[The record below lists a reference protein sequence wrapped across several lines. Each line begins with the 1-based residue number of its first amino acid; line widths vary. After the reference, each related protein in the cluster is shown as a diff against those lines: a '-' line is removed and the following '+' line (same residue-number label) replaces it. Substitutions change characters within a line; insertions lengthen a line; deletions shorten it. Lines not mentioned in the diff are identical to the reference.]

1 MLYLV
6 CMILE
11 GSLLY
16 QSFNADDV
24 REERCM
30 KDKHYDL
37 KTPLLCRCASNF
49 QTPTSFPLPLTDRV
63 LRRHHVNKLSL
74 LGCTQNQAFS
84 FFTVQAKYTPHAPPT
99 R

>member
-37 KTPLLCRCASNF
+37 KTPLLCRCGSILQTHLFPSTSHRWSPSQAS
-49 QTPTSFPLPLTDRV
+49 R
-63 LRRHHVNKLSL
+63 K
-74 LGCTQNQAFS
+74 
-84 FFTVQAKYTPHAPPT
+84 
-99 R
+99 